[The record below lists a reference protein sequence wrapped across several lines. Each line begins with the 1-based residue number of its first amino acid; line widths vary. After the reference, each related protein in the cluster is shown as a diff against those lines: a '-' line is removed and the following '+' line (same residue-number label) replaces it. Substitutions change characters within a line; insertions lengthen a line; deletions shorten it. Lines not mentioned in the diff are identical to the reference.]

1 MPWSRTKNESLW
13 MTSLPS
19 TELPADLVEGVR
31 ASLSPDQFDGWLAA
45 LPHGP
50 GRVIR
55 AHTEGAIRELEAE
68 VGPLPPLPESDA
80 TQIRAI
86 PSDQLEAAKA
96 WPGFQDGRAWMH
108 TPGSVRVAPALA
120 PQPGDRVLDLCAAPG
135 SKAGH
140 LAWLMRKQGE
150 LVVNELSRNRAQRL
164 QRNLKLMNIVA
175 TVLTGPGESL
185 GRRLGPT
192 FDRVLVDVPCSGT
205 GRVWLG
211 DPRTWAEWSVRA
223 VKRLA
228 KLQRMLLHSGIAAL
242 KPGGTLV
249 YSTCSLLQEENEAVL
264 AKIPGNVTVEWT
276 RRFTPEPAVPV
287 IEEGFFL
294 ARLRRE

>member
-1 MPWSRTKNESLW
+1 
-13 MTSLPS
+13 
-19 TELPADLVEGVR
+19 
-31 ASLSPDQFDGWLAA
+31 
-45 LPHGP
+45 
-50 GRVIR
+50 
-55 AHTEGAIRELEAE
+55 
-68 VGPLPPLPESDA
+68 
-80 TQIRAI
+80 
-86 PSDQLEAAKA
+86 
-96 WPGFQDGRAWMH
+96 MH

-140 LAWLMRKQGE
+140 LAWLMRQQGE

-211 DPRTWAEWSVRA
+211 DPRTWGEWSVRA

-264 AKIPGNVTVEWT
+264 AKIPGDVTVEWT
-276 RRFTPEPAVPV
+276 KRFTPEPAVPV

>member
-1 MPWSRTKNESLW
+1 
-13 MTSLPS
+13 
-19 TELPADLVEGVR
+19 
-31 ASLSPDQFDGWLAA
+31 
-45 LPHGP
+45 
-50 GRVIR
+50 
-55 AHTEGAIRELEAE
+55 
-68 VGPLPPLPESDA
+68 
-80 TQIRAI
+80 
-86 PSDQLEAAKA
+86 
-96 WPGFQDGRAWMH
+96 
-108 TPGSVRVAPALA
+108 
-120 PQPGDRVLDLCAAPG
+120 
-135 SKAGH
+135 
-140 LAWLMRKQGE
+140 
-150 LVVNELSRNRAQRL
+150 
-164 QRNLKLMNIVA
+164 MNIHA
-175 TVLTGPGESL
+175 TILTGPGESL

-211 DPRTWAEWSVRA
+211 EPRTWGEWSIRA

-264 AKIPGNVTVEWT
+264 AKVPEDVTIEWT
-276 RRFTPEPAVPV
+276 KRFTPEPAEPV

>member
-1 MPWSRTKNESLW
+1 ME
-13 MTSLPS
+13 
-19 TELPADLVEGVR
+19 AVR
-31 ASLSPDQFDGWLAA
+31 ASLKTEAFERWLAA
-45 LPHGP
+45 LPFGP
-50 GRVIR
+50 GRVVR
-55 AHTEGAIRELEAE
+55 GHLPGAIEALEAE
-68 VGPLPPLPESDA
+68 VGPLPPLPGSDTA
-80 TQIRAI
+80 IIRAI
-86 PSDQLEAAKA
+86 PNHQLEAAKA

-108 TPGSVRVAPALA
+108 TPGSVRVAPTLD

-135 SKAGH
+135 TKAAH
-140 LAWLMRKQGE
+140 LGWLMNHQGE
-150 LVVNELSRNRAQRL
+150 LVVNELSRNRSQRL
-164 QRNLKLMNIVA
+164 QRNLQRMNINA
-175 TVLTGPGESL
+175 TLLTGPGEPL

-211 DPRTWAEWSVRA
+211 EPRTWSEWNPRA

-249 YSTCSLLQEENEAVL
+249 YSTCSLLKEENEAVL
-264 AKIPGNVTVEWT
+264 EKIPSDVTVESSQ
-276 RRFTPEPAVPV
+276 RFTPEPAEPV

-294 ARLRRE
+294 ARLRRA

>member
-1 MPWSRTKNESLW
+1 
-13 MTSLPS
+13 MTSSPS
-19 TELPADLVEGVR
+19 AELPPELVEHVR
-31 ASLSPDQFDGWLAA
+31 ASLSADQFDGWLAA
-45 LPHGP
+45 LPYGP

-55 AHTEGAIRELEAE
+55 AHENGAIEELEAE

-80 TQIRAI
+80 SQIRAI
-86 PSDQLEAAKA
+86 PSDRLEAAKA
-96 WPGFQDGRAWMH
+96 WSGFQDGRAWMH

-140 LAWLMRKQGE
+140 LAWFMQQQGE
-150 LVVNELSRNRAQRL
+150 LVVNELSRNRSQRL
-164 QRNLKLMNIVA
+164 QRNLKLMNIEA

-185 GRRLGPT
+185 GKRLGPT

-205 GRVWLG
+205 GRVWHG
-211 DPRTWAEWSVRA
+211 DPRTWSEWSTRA

-249 YSTCSLLQEENEAVL
+249 YSTCSLLKEENESVL
-264 AKIPGNVTVEWT
+264 EKIPDDVTIEWT
-276 RRFTPEPAVPV
+276 KRFTPAPIDPV

-294 ARLRRE
+294 ARLRRG

>member
-1 MPWSRTKNESLW
+1 
-13 MTSLPS
+13 MTSSPS
-19 TELPADLVEGVR
+19 TELPPDLVEGIR

-45 LPHGP
+45 LPNGP
-50 GRVIR
+50 GRVAR
-55 AHTEGAIRELEAE
+55 AHEADAIAELEAE
-68 VGPLPPLPESDA
+68 VGALPPLPESNA
-80 TQIRAI
+80 TNIRAI
-86 PSDQLEAAKA
+86 PPDRLESAKA
-96 WPGFQDGRAWMH
+96 WAGFQDGRAWMH

-140 LAWLMRKQGE
+140 LAWFMQNQGE
-150 LVVNELSRNRAQRL
+150 LVVNELSRNRSQRL
-164 QRNLKLMNIVA
+164 QRNLKLMNIHA

-211 DPRTWAEWSVRA
+211 EPRTWSEWSARA

-249 YSTCSLLQEENEAVL
+249 YSTCSLLKEENEAVL
-264 AKIPGNVTVEWT
+264 EKIPHDVTVEWT
-276 RRFTPEPAVPV
+276 QRFTPKPAEPV

-294 ARLRRE
+294 ARLRRG

>member
-1 MPWSRTKNESLW
+1 
-13 MTSLPS
+13 MTSSPS
-19 TELPADLVEGVR
+19 AELPPELVEDVR
-31 ASLSPDQFDGWLAA
+31 ASLSADQFDGWLAA
-45 LPHGP
+45 LPYGP

-55 AHTEGAIRELEAE
+55 AHVNGAIEELEAE

-80 TQIRAI
+80 SQIRAL
-86 PSDQLEAAKA
+86 PSDRLEAAKA
-96 WPGFQDGRAWMH
+96 WSGFQDGRAWMH

-140 LAWLMRKQGE
+140 LAWTMRQRGE
-150 LVVNELSRNRAQRL
+150 LVVNELSRNRSQRL
-164 QRNLKLMNIVA
+164 QRNLKLMNIEA

-205 GRVWLG
+205 GRVWRG
-211 DPRTWAEWSVRA
+211 DPRTWSEWSTRA

-249 YSTCSLLQEENEAVL
+249 YSTCSLLKEENESVL
-264 AKIPGNVTVEWT
+264 KKIPNDVTVEWT
-276 RRFTPEPAVPV
+276 KRFTPAPADPV

-294 ARLRRE
+294 ARLRRG

>member
-1 MPWSRTKNESLW
+1 
-13 MTSLPS
+13 MTSSPS
-19 TELPADLVEGVR
+19 TELPSDLVEIIR

-45 LPHGP
+45 LPNGP
-50 GRVIR
+50 GRVAR
-55 AHTEGAIRELEAE
+55 AHEVDAIAELEAE
-68 VGPLPPLPESDA
+68 VGALPPLPESNA
-80 TQIRAI
+80 TNIRAI
-86 PSDQLEAAKA
+86 PSERLESAKA
-96 WPGFQDGRAWMH
+96 WAGFQDGRAWMH

-140 LAWLMRKQGE
+140 LAWFMQNQGE
-150 LVVNELSRNRAQRL
+150 LVVNELSRNRSQRL
-164 QRNLKLMNIVA
+164 QRNLKLMNIHA

-211 DPRTWAEWSVRA
+211 EPRTWSEWSARA

-249 YSTCSLLQEENEAVL
+249 YSTCSLLKEENEAVL
-264 AKIPGNVTVEWT
+264 EKIPHDVTVEWT
-276 RRFTPEPAVPV
+276 QRFTPKPAEPV

-294 ARLRRE
+294 ARLRRG

>member
-1 MPWSRTKNESLW
+1 
-13 MTSLPS
+13 MTSSPS
-19 TELPADLVEGVR
+19 AELPPELVERVR
-31 ASLSPDQFDGWLAA
+31 ASLSAEQFAGWLAA
-45 LPHGP
+45 LPYGP

-55 AHTEGAIRELEAE
+55 AHANGAIEELEAE

-80 TQIRAI
+80 SQIRAI
-86 PSDQLEAAKA
+86 PSDRLEAAKA
-96 WPGFQDGRAWMH
+96 WSGFQDGRAWMH

-140 LAWLMRKQGE
+140 LAWFMRQQGE
-150 LVVNELSRNRAQRL
+150 LVVNELSRNRSQRL
-164 QRNLKLMNIVA
+164 QRNLKLMNIEA

-205 GRVWLG
+205 GRVWHG
-211 DPRTWAEWSVRA
+211 DPRTWSEWSTRA

-249 YSTCSLLQEENEAVL
+249 YSTCSLLEEENESVL
-264 AKIPGNVTVEWT
+264 EKIPNDVTVEWT
-276 RRFTPEPAVPV
+276 KRFTPAPADPV

-294 ARLRRE
+294 ARLRRG

>member
-1 MPWSRTKNESLW
+1 
-13 MTSLPS
+13 MTSSPS
-19 TELPADLVEGVR
+19 TELPSDLVESIR

-45 LPHGP
+45 LPNGP
-50 GRVIR
+50 GRVAR
-55 AHTEGAIRELEAE
+55 AHEVDAIAELEAE
-68 VGPLPPLPESDA
+68 VGALPPLPESNA
-80 TQIRAI
+80 TNIRAI
-86 PSDQLEAAKA
+86 PSERLESAKA
-96 WPGFQDGRAWMH
+96 WAGFQDGRAWMH

-140 LAWLMRKQGE
+140 LAWFMQNQGE
-150 LVVNELSRNRAQRL
+150 LVVNELSRNRSQRL
-164 QRNLKLMNIVA
+164 QRNLKLMNIHA

-211 DPRTWAEWSVRA
+211 EPRTWSEWSARA

-249 YSTCSLLQEENEAVL
+249 YSTCSLLKEENEAVL
-264 AKIPGNVTVEWT
+264 EKIPHDVTVEWT
-276 RRFTPEPAVPV
+276 QRFTPKPAEPV

-294 ARLRRE
+294 ARLRRG

>member
-1 MPWSRTKNESLW
+1 M
-13 MTSLPS
+13 
-19 TELPADLVEGVR
+19 
-31 ASLSPDQFDGWLAA
+31 
-45 LPHGP
+45 
-50 GRVIR
+50 R
-55 AHTEGAIRELEAE
+55 AHADGAISELEAE
-68 VGPLPPLPESDA
+68 VGPLPPLPEADA

-86 PSDQLEAAKA
+86 PSDQLAAAKA

-108 TPGSVRVAPALA
+108 SPGSVRVAPALA

-140 LAWLMRKQGE
+140 LAWFMRQKGE
-150 LVVNELSRNRAQRL
+150 LVVNELSRNRSQRL
-164 QRNLKLMNIVA
+164 KRNLKLMKIEA

-205 GRVWLG
+205 GRMWLG
-211 DPRTWAEWSVRA
+211 DPRTWGEWSTRA

-264 AKIPGNVTVEWT
+264 EKIPNDVTIEWT
-276 RRFTPEPAVPV
+276 QRFTPGPAKPV

>member
-1 MPWSRTKNESLW
+1 MPPSRTNLESNW
-13 MTSLPS
+13 MTSSPS
-19 TELPADLVEGVR
+19 AELPPELVERVR
-31 ASLSPDQFDGWLAA
+31 ASLSADQFDGWLAA
-45 LPHGP
+45 LPYGP

-55 AHTEGAIRELEAE
+55 AHANGAIEELEAE

-80 TQIRAI
+80 SQIRAI
-86 PSDQLEAAKA
+86 PSDRLEAAKA
-96 WPGFQDGRAWMH
+96 WSGFQDGRAWMH

-120 PQPGDRVLDLCAAPG
+120 PKPGDRVLDLCAAPG

-140 LAWLMRKQGE
+140 LAWFMQQQGE
-150 LVVNELSRNRAQRL
+150 LVVNELSRNRSQRL
-164 QRNLKLMNIVA
+164 QRNLKLMNIEA

-192 FDRVLVDVPCSGT
+192 FDCVLVDVPCSGT
-205 GRVWLG
+205 GRVWHG
-211 DPRTWAEWSVRA
+211 DPRTWSEWSTRA
-223 VKRLA
+223 AKRLA

-249 YSTCSLLQEENEAVL
+249 YSTCSLLKEENESVL
-264 AKIPGNVTVEWT
+264 EKIPNNVSVEWT
-276 RRFTPEPAVPV
+276 KRFTPAPTDPV

-294 ARLRRE
+294 ARLRRG

>member
-1 MPWSRTKNESLW
+1 
-13 MTSLPS
+13 
-19 TELPADLVEGVR
+19 LVECVR
-31 ASLSPDQFDGWLAA
+31 ASLNADQFDGWLAS
-45 LPHGP
+45 LPYGP

-55 AHTEGAIRELEAE
+55 AHANGAIEELEAE
-68 VGPLPPLPESDA
+68 VGPLPPLPESEA

-86 PSDQLEAAKA
+86 PSNQLEAAKA
-96 WPGFQDGRAWMH
+96 WSGFQDGRAWMH

-140 LAWLMRKQGE
+140 LAWFMHQQGE
-150 LVVNELSRNRAQRL
+150 LVVNEFSRNRSQRL
-164 QRNLKLMNIVA
+164 HRNLKLMNIEA
-175 TVLTGPGESL
+175 TMLTGPGESL

-205 GRVWLG
+205 GRVWHG
-211 DPRTWAEWSVRA
+211 DPRTWGEWSTGA

-228 KLQRMLLHSGIAAL
+228 RLQRMLLHSGIAAL
-242 KPGGTLV
+242 KSGGTLV
-249 YSTCSLLQEENEAVL
+249 YSTCSLLKEENESVL
-264 AKIPGNVTVEWT
+264 KKIPNDVTVEWT
-276 RRFTPEPAVPV
+276 KRFTPAPADPV

-294 ARLRRE
+294 ARLRRG